1 MGRPDAS
8 WSRLPVPAST
18 GSMTVFDVVVA
29 GAMAD
34 SPAGHDRTLRAWA
47 AAVWRAWSAEHAAV
61 AALAGRLLG

>member
-8 WSRLPVPAST
+8 WPRLPAPAST
-18 GSMTVFDVVVA
+18 GSMTVFDVAVA
-29 GAMAD
+29 GAMAE
-34 SPAGHDRTLRAWA
+34 SPAGHDRALRAWA